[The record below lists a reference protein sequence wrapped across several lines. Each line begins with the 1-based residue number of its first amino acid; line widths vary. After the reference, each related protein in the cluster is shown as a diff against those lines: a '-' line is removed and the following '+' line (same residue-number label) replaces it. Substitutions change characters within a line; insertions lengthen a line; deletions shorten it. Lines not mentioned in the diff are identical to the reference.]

1 MNKPLRTDT
10 GLMKRRERR
19 FVWILRVFSLLG
31 LALSGLP
38 NLDHSAWGQSVGVL
52 RIYLARHGQTDWNFE
67 RRLQGSSDI
76 ALNST
81 GLKQAANLAE
91 RLNGVKLDTV
101 YSSTL
106 RRSRDTS
113 EMVRGQTPSQSL
125 EGLNA
130 RSLGKFEGKWLDR
143 TKDPVTVQEYP
154 KRSRDPNDELNG
166 GESWNQFNTRIRA
179 ALANIRS
186 QHSSGVILIVAH
198 AGTNQM
204 ILREIFDL
212 NLGQALSIKQRND
225 ELYLIEVNT
234 KNPPRLWK
242 LITDGQFAANTDWTE
257 IKFAVNCQPLGDLRQ
272 PERYIK

>member
-1 MNKPLRTDT
+1 MNKPLLTDT
-10 GLMKRRERR
+10 GLMKRREPR
-19 FVWILRVFSLLG
+19 FVWILRAFSLLG

-38 NLDHSAWGQSVGVL
+38 NLDHSAWGQPIGVL

-154 KRSRDPNDELNG
+154 KRSRDPNDELDG
-166 GESWNQFNTRIRA
+166 GESWNQFNTRVRA

-225 ELYLIEVNT
+225 ELYLIELNT
-234 KNPPRLWK
+234 ENPPRLWK
-242 LITDGQFAANTDWTE
+242 LIADGQFAANSDWTE
-257 IKFAVNCQPLGDLRQ
+257 IKFAVTP
-272 PERYIK
+272 PTAW